1 MSQTIPVDV
10 PLGPGATGLAIGA
23 TVYALDG
30 TTVID
35 AFSVIGWYE
44 APAGSGSWHHPG
56 LTLSDAGAVVAVGVA
71 LTEWARASVGAK
83 LIVATP
89 SDVTTAQAAII
100 AAIAALNNLS
110 SAQAQAAATAAL
122 NAYDPPTKAELDA
135 AQAAILAGVPAAN
148 VIVAAIMA
156 YAVDTG
162 VPLSTALQKIFAI
175 IAGSYLGDDPEATT
189 NIIYY
194 APDGVTPRVEFDYT
208 TTTREPV

>member
-1 MSQTIPVDV
+1 MAQTIPVDV

-35 AFSVIGWYE
+35 AFSVTGWYE

-56 LTLSDAGAVVAVGVA
+56 LSLPDAGAAVAVGVA
-71 LTEWARASVGAK
+71 LTEWARAAVGAK
-83 LIVATP
+83 LNDI
-89 SDVTTAQAAII
+89 S
-100 AAIAALNNLS
+100 
-110 SAQAQAAATAAL
+110 
-122 NAYDPPTKAELDA
+122 
-135 AQAAILAGVPAAN
+135 AAN
-148 VIVAAIMA
+148 VVTAIMA